1 MLNYI
6 EYLNVPSQ
14 IAIALIAVLFVL
26 QLIGEFLN
34 FKGKAVP
41 EIMSIRKYF
50 AKKKSE
56 RKVIRELPNT
66 IQDLKNIVNNIDKH
80 YNADNISMRDKWI
93 DSVNN
98 KLMMEDKLV
107 RDLDKKLDEAN
118 KDIVSILVDNKR
130 DTIIDFASRVSNSSV
145 LVTKEQFNRVFKLYK
160 EYEDL
165 ISKNGLTNGE
175 VDIAYRI
182 IVESYEEHLSNHTFI
197 EDTRGW

>member
-50 AKKKSE
+50 ARKKYE
-56 RKVIRELPNT
+56 RKVIRELPDT

-93 DSVNN
+93 DSVNK
-98 KLMMEDKLV
+98 KLNMEDELV
-107 RDLDKKLDEAN
+107 RDLNKKLDEAN

-130 DTIIDFASRVSNSSV
+130 NTIIDFASRVSNSSV
-145 LVTKEQFNRVFKLYK
+145 LVTKEQFNRVFKIYK

-165 ISKNGLTNGE
+165 ISNNGLTNGE

>member
-50 AKKKSE
+50 ARKKSE

-66 IQDLKNIVNNIDKH
+66 IQDLKDIVNNIDKH

-93 DSVNN
+93 DSVDN

>member
-41 EIMSIRKYF
+41 EIMSIRRYF
-50 AKKKSE
+50 ARKKSE
-56 RKVIRELPNT
+56 RKVIRELPDT

>member
-6 EYLNVPSQ
+6 EYLNIQSQ
-14 IAIALIAVLFVL
+14 IAIALVAVLFVL

-50 AKKKSE
+50 ARKKSE

-66 IQDLKNIVNNIDKH
+66 IQDLKNVVNNIDKH
-80 YNADNISMRDKWI
+80 YSTDNISMRDKWI

-130 DTIIDFASRVSNSSV
+130 DTIIDFASRVSNSNA

-165 ISKNGLTNGE
+165 ISKNGMTNGE

>member
-26 QLIGEFLN
+26 QLVGEFLN

-50 AKKKSE
+50 ARKKSE
-56 RKVIRELPNT
+56 RKVIRELPET

-80 YNADNISMRDKWI
+80 YNADNIFMRDKWI
-93 DSVNN
+93 DSVNS
-98 KLMMEDKLV
+98 KLIMEDKLV
-107 RDLDKKLDEAN
+107 RDLNKKLDEAN

-130 DTIIDFASRVSNSSV
+130 NTIIDFASRVSNSSV
-145 LVTKEQFNRVFKLYK
+145 LVTKEQFNRVFKIYK

>member
-50 AKKKSE
+50 ARKKSE

-197 EDTRGW
+197 EDARGW

>member
-50 AKKKSE
+50 ARKKSE

-80 YNADNISMRDKWI
+80 YNADNIAMRDKWI

-98 KLMMEDKLV
+98 KFMMEDKLV

>member
-41 EIMSIRKYF
+41 EIMSVRRYF
-50 AKKKSE
+50 ARKRTE
-56 RKVIRELPNT
+56 RKVIRELPDT
-66 IQDLKNIVNNIDKH
+66 IQDLKNIVNNINEH
-80 YNADNISMRDKWI
+80 YNADNIFMRDKWI
-93 DSVNN
+93 DSVN
-98 KLMMEDKLV
+98 KRLSLEDELV
-107 RDLDKKLDEAN
+107 RDLDKKIDETN

-130 DTIIDFASRVSNSSV
+130 DIIINFASRVSNASV
-145 LVTKEQFNRVFKLYK
+145 LVTKEQFNRIFKLYK

-165 ISKNGLTNGE
+165 IVKNGLTNGE

>member
-50 AKKKSE
+50 ARKKSE

-80 YNADNISMRDKWI
+80 YNADNIAMRDKWV

-118 KDIVSILVDNKR
+118 KDIASILVDNKR

-145 LVTKEQFNRVFKLYK
+145 LVTKEQFNRIFKLYK

>member
-50 AKKKSE
+50 ARKKYE
-56 RKVIRELPNT
+56 RKVIRELPDT

-80 YNADNISMRDKWI
+80 YSADNISMRDKWI
-93 DSVNN
+93 DSVNK
-98 KLMMEDKLV
+98 KLNMEDELV
-107 RDLDKKLDEAN
+107 RDLNKKLDEAN

-130 DTIIDFASRVSNSSV
+130 NAIIDFASRVSNSSV
-145 LVTKEQFNRVFKLYK
+145 LVTKEQFNRVFKIYK

>member
-50 AKKKSE
+50 ARKKSE
-56 RKVIRELPNT
+56 RKVIRELPDT

-98 KLMMEDKLV
+98 KLVLEDKLV
-107 RDLDKKLDEAN
+107 RELDKKLDEAN

>member
-41 EIMSIRKYF
+41 EIMSVRRYF
-50 AKKKSE
+50 ARKRTE
-56 RKVIRELPNT
+56 RKVIRELPDT
-66 IQDLKNIVNNIDKH
+66 IQDLKNIVNNINEH
-80 YNADNISMRDKWI
+80 YNADKISMRDKWI

-98 KLMMEDKLV
+98 KLMTEDKLV
-107 RDLDKKLDEAN
+107 RDLDKKIDEAN
-118 KDIVSILVDNKR
+118 KDIVSILVDSKR
-130 DTIIDFASRVSNSSV
+130 DTIIDFASKVSNSNA
-145 LVTKEQFNRVFKLYK
+145 LVTKEQFNRIFKLYK

-165 ISKNGLTNGE
+165 ISNNGLTNGE

>member
-50 AKKKSE
+50 ARKKSE
-56 RKVIRELPNT
+56 RKVIREIPDT

-93 DSVNN
+93 DSVNK
-98 KLMMEDKLV
+98 KLNMEDKLV
-107 RDLDKKLDEAN
+107 RDLYKKIDEAN

-165 ISKNGLTNGE
+165 ISKNGITNGE

>member
-34 FKGKAVP
+34 FKGKVVP
-41 EIMSIRKYF
+41 EIMNIRKCF
-50 AKKKSE
+50 SRKKYE
-56 RKVIRELPNT
+56 RKVIRELPDT

-80 YNADNISMRDKWI
+80 YSADNISMRDKWI
-93 DSVNN
+93 DNVNK
-98 KLMMEDKLV
+98 KLNMEDELV
-107 RDLDKKLDEAN
+107 RDLNKKLDEAN

-130 DTIIDFASRVSNSSV
+130 NTIIDFASRVSNSSV
-145 LVTKEQFNRVFKLYK
+145 LVTKEQFNRVFKIYK

-182 IVESYEEHLSNHTFI
+182 IVESYEDHLSNHTFI

>member
-50 AKKKSE
+50 SRKKSE

-80 YNADNISMRDKWI
+80 YRADNISMRNKWI
-93 DSVNN
+93 DSVNSE
-98 KLMMEDKLV
+98 LATEDKLV
-107 RDLDKKLDEAN
+107 RELDKKLDEAN

>member
-50 AKKKSE
+50 SRKKLE
-56 RKVIRELPNT
+56 RKVIRELPDT

-80 YNADNISMRDKWI
+80 YNADNISMRDKWV

-130 DTIIDFASRVSNSSV
+130 DTIIDFASRVSNSNV
-145 LVTKEQFNRVFKLYK
+145 LVTKEQFDRVFKLYK

-182 IVESYEEHLSNHTFI
+182 IVESYEDHLSNHTFI

>member
-50 AKKKSE
+50 ARKKSE

>member
-98 KLMMEDKLV
+98 KFMMEDKLI

-145 LVTKEQFNRVFKLYK
+145 LVTKEQFDRVFKLYK

>member
-14 IAIALIAVLFVL
+14 IAIALIVVLFVL

-50 AKKKSE
+50 ARKKSE
-56 RKVIRELPNT
+56 RKVIRELPDT

-80 YNADNISMRDKWI
+80 YNADNISMRDKWV

-98 KLMMEDKLV
+98 KLMLEDKLV
-107 RDLDKKLDEAN
+107 RELDKKLDEAN

>member
-41 EIMSIRKYF
+41 EIMNIRKYF
-50 AKKKSE
+50 ARKKYE
-56 RKVIRELPNT
+56 RKVIRELPDT

-80 YNADNISMRDKWI
+80 YSADNISMRDKWI
-93 DSVNN
+93 DSVNK
-98 KLMMEDKLV
+98 KLNMEDELV
-107 RDLDKKLDEAN
+107 RDLNKKLDEAN

-130 DTIIDFASRVSNSSV
+130 NTIIDFASRVSNSRV
-145 LVTKEQFNRVFKLYK
+145 LVTKEQFNRVFKIYK

>member
-50 AKKKSE
+50 ARKKSE
-56 RKVIRELPNT
+56 RKVIRELPNM

-130 DTIIDFASRVSNSSV
+130 HTIIDFASRVSNSSV

>member
-50 AKKKSE
+50 ARKKSE
-56 RKVIRELPNT
+56 RKVIRELPDT
-66 IQDLKNIVNNIDKH
+66 IQDLKDIVNHINEH
-80 YNADNISMRDKWI
+80 YNEDNISERDKWI

-98 KLMMEDKLV
+98 KLMLEDRLV

-118 KDIVSILVDNKR
+118 KDIVSILVDSKR
-130 DTIIDFASRVSNSSV
+130 DTIIDFASKVSNSKA
-145 LVTKEQFNRVFKLYK
+145 LVTKEQFNRIFKLYK

-165 ISKNGLTNGE
+165 ISNNGLTNGE

>member
-50 AKKKSE
+50 ARKKSE
-56 RKVIRELPNT
+56 RKVIRELPDT
-66 IQDLKNIVNNIDKH
+66 IQDLKNIVNNINKH

-98 KLMMEDKLV
+98 KFMLEDKLV
-107 RDLDKKLDEAN
+107 RELDKKLDEAN

-145 LVTKEQFNRVFKLYK
+145 LVTKEQFNRIFKLYK

>member
-14 IAIALIAVLFVL
+14 IAIALIVVLFVL

-50 AKKKSE
+50 ARKKSE

>member
-41 EIMSIRKYF
+41 EIMNMRKYF
-50 AKKKSE
+50 ARKKSE
-56 RKVIRELPNT
+56 RKLIRELPDT
-66 IQDLKNIVNNIDKH
+66 IQDLKYIVNNINEH
-80 YNADNISMRDKWI
+80 YNEDNISKRDKWI

-98 KLMMEDKLV
+98 KLMIEDKLV
-107 RDLDKKLDEAN
+107 RDLDKKLDGTN

-130 DTIIDFASRVSNSSV
+130 DTIINFASNVSNSNA

-165 ISKNGLTNGE
+165 ISNNGLTNGE

>member
-50 AKKKSE
+50 ARKKYE
-56 RKVIRELPNT
+56 RKVIRELPDT

-80 YNADNISMRDKWI
+80 YSADNISMRDKWI
-93 DSVNN
+93 DSVNKQLN
-98 KLMMEDKLV
+98 MEDKLV
-107 RDLDKKLDEAN
+107 RDLNKKLDEAN

-130 DTIIDFASRVSNSSV
+130 NTIIDFASRVSNSSV
-145 LVTKEQFNRVFKLYK
+145 LVTKEQFNRVFKIYK
-160 EYEDL
+160 EYEDI
-165 ISKNGLTNGE
+165 ISNNGLTNGE

>member
-6 EYLNVPSQ
+6 EYLNVPPQ

-50 AKKKSE
+50 SRKKYE
-56 RKVIRELPNT
+56 RKVIRELPDT
-66 IQDLKNIVNNIDKH
+66 IQDLKDIVNNINEH
-80 YNADNISMRDKWI
+80 YNADNISKRDKWI
-93 DSVNN
+93 DNVNN

-130 DTIIDFASRVSNSSV
+130 DTIIDFASRVSNSNA

-165 ISKNGLTNGE
+165 ISKNGMTNGE

>member
-50 AKKKSE
+50 SRKKYE
-56 RKVIRELPNT
+56 RKVIRELPDT
-66 IQDLKNIVNNIDKH
+66 IQDLKSIVNNIDKH
-80 YNADNISMRDKWI
+80 YSADNISMRDKWI
-93 DSVNN
+93 DSVNK
-98 KLMMEDKLV
+98 KLNMEDELV
-107 RDLDKKLDEAN
+107 RDLNKKLDEAN

-130 DTIIDFASRVSNSSV
+130 NTIIDFASRVSNSSV
-145 LVTKEQFNRVFKLYK
+145 LVTKEQFNRVFKIYK

-165 ISKNGLTNGE
+165 ISNNGLTNGE

>member
-50 AKKKSE
+50 ARKKSE
-56 RKVIRELPNT
+56 RKVIRELPDT

-80 YNADNISMRDKWI
+80 YNVDNISMRDKWI
-93 DSVNN
+93 DSVNK
-98 KLMMEDKLV
+98 KLNIEDKLV
-107 RDLDKKLDEAN
+107 RDLYKKIDEAN

-165 ISKNGLTNGE
+165 ISKNGITNGE

>member
-50 AKKKSE
+50 ARKKSE

-80 YNADNISMRDKWI
+80 YNADNIFMRDKWI

>member
-50 AKKKSE
+50 ARKKSE

-80 YNADNISMRDKWI
+80 YNADNIAMRDKWI
-93 DSVNN
+93 DSVDN

-145 LVTKEQFNRVFKLYK
+145 LVTKEQFDRVFKLYK

>member
-50 AKKKSE
+50 ARKKSE

-80 YNADNISMRDKWI
+80 YSADNIATRDKWI

>member
-6 EYLNVPSQ
+6 EYLNIQSQ
-14 IAIALIAVLFVL
+14 IAIVLVVVLFVL
-26 QLIGEFLN
+26 QLVGEFLN

-50 AKKKSE
+50 ARKKTE
-56 RKVIRELPNT
+56 RKIIRELPDT
-66 IQDLKNIVNNIDKH
+66 IQDLKDIVNNINEH
-80 YNADNISMRDKWI
+80 YNADNIFKRDKWI
-93 DSVNN
+93 DNVNN
-98 KLMMEDKLV
+98 KLMVEDKLV

-118 KDIVSILVDNKR
+118 NDIVSILVDNKR
-130 DTIIDFASRVSNSSV
+130 DAIIDFASKVSNSNA

>member
-50 AKKKSE
+50 ARKKLE
-56 RKVIRELPNT
+56 RKVIRELPDT
-66 IQDLKNIVNNIDKH
+66 MQELKNIVNNIDKH
-80 YNADNISMRDKWI
+80 YNADNIYMRDKWI
-93 DSVNN
+93 DSVNK
-98 KLMMEDKLV
+98 KLNMEDKLV

-145 LVTKEQFNRVFKLYK
+145 LVTKEQFNRIFKLYK

>member
-50 AKKKSE
+50 ARKKSE

-80 YNADNISMRDKWI
+80 YNADNISMRYKWI

>member
-50 AKKKSE
+50 ARKKSE

-93 DSVNN
+93 DSVDN

-145 LVTKEQFNRVFKLYK
+145 LVTKEQFDRVFKLYK

>member
-50 AKKKSE
+50 ARKKSE

-80 YNADNISMRDKWI
+80 YNTDNISMRDKWI
-93 DSVNN
+93 DTVNN
-98 KLMMEDKLV
+98 KLMAEDKLV

-130 DTIIDFASRVSNSSV
+130 DTIIDFASRVSNHSV
-145 LVTKEQFNRVFKLYK
+145 LVTREQFNRVFKLYK

-165 ISKNGLTNGE
+165 INKNGLTNGE

>member
-50 AKKKSE
+50 ARKKSE

-80 YNADNISMRDKWI
+80 YNADNIAMRDKWI

-130 DTIIDFASRVSNSSV
+130 DTIVDFASRVSNSSV

>member
-41 EIMSIRKYF
+41 EIMNMRKYF
-50 AKKKSE
+50 ARKKSE
-56 RKVIRELPNT
+56 RKLIRELPDT
-66 IQDLKNIVNNIDKH
+66 IQDLKYIVNNINEH
-80 YNADNISMRDKWI
+80 YNEDNISKRDKWI

-107 RDLDKKLDEAN
+107 RDLDKKLDGTN

-130 DTIIDFASRVSNSSV
+130 DTIINFASNVSNSNA

-165 ISKNGLTNGE
+165 ISNNGLTNGE

>member
-14 IAIALIAVLFVL
+14 IAIDLIAVLFVL

-50 AKKKSE
+50 VRKKYE
-56 RKVIRELPNT
+56 RKVIRELPDT

-80 YNADNISMRDKWI
+80 YSADNISMRDKWI
-93 DSVNN
+93 DSVNK
-98 KLMMEDKLV
+98 KLNMEDELV
-107 RDLDKKLDEAN
+107 RDLNKKLDEAN

-130 DTIIDFASRVSNSSV
+130 NAIIDFASRVSNSSV
-145 LVTKEQFNRVFKLYK
+145 LVTKEQFNRVFKIYK

-182 IVESYEEHLSNHTFI
+182 IVESYEDHLSNHTFI